1 MTVGPGTKG
10 TRAIARRYPVDDGL
24 IAETTTQ
31 TGHQENL
38 KAEEGSLVPRRNKA
52 GISGL

>member
-1 MTVGPGTKG
+1 MAGGKG
-10 TRAIARRYPVDDGL
+10 TRAIATRYPCVDGL
-24 IAETTTQ
+24 TSGTTTQ

-38 KAEEGSLVPRRNKA
+38 VPEEGSNVPRRYKA